1 MHDPCFG
8 CCPDKRKGGRC
19 LGCCLGRE
27 DAEMKIGEMVY
38 VTVPWPG
45 GPKSEIAKITRID
58 ENTASFGPR
67 WKMTT

>member
-67 WKMTT
+67 